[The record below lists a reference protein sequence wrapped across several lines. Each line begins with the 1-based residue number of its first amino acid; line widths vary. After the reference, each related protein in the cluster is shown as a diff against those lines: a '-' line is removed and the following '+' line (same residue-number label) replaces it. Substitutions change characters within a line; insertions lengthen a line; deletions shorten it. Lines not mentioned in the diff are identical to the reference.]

1 MRLLIFSEFDQMLW
15 IHASQN
21 PRPLWP
27 TLPCHT
33 GDCATVQNHQR
44 RFQVCARIFRKF
56 VEILGI
62 DSFARFYAL
71 KNPAIEM
78 ETCRK
83 SEKLNGDIKV
93 VLDKRAG
100 RSSSENGIE

>member
-1 MRLLIFSEFDQMLW
+1 M
-15 IHASQN
+15 
-21 PRPLWP
+21 
-27 TLPCHT
+27 
-33 GDCATVQNHQR
+33 QNHQR

-83 SEKLNGDIKV
+83 SEKLISEIKIV
-93 VLDKRAG
+93 FEKRAG
-100 RSSSENGIE
+100 RSSSENGIKLLILSGEFPC